1 MANHDSTEQ
10 SKSENFFITKQLNPL
25 ISIPK
30 QTITSKSN
38 MGNRL
43 SLKKASFRHSLRKIL
58 DHARL
63 FWACFG

>member
-10 SKSENFFITKQLNPL
+10 SKSKNFFSTNQLNPL

-30 QTITSKSN
+30 QTIASKSN

-43 SLKKASFRHSLRKIL
+43 SLERVSFIHTMRKIL
-58 DHARL
+58 DHAGL